1 MKLRQVFE
9 YQRLVIKKIFYSNN
23 NIYGKIM
30 FSSDSTGKLRVH
42 IFSDLDDS
50 LKEQLMRSSM
60 VDWPTDFI
68 TTKQM
73 TLKYESS
80 LESEAGDMIE

>member
-1 MKLRQVFE
+1 VFE
-9 YQRLVIKKIFYSNN
+9 YQKLVIKKIFYSNN

-30 FSSDSTGKLRVH
+30 FSSDVTGKLRVH
-42 IFSDLDDS
+42 IFADLDDS
-50 LKEQLMRSSM
+50 LKEQLMRSAM

-73 TLKYESS
+73 TLKYESNA
-80 LESEAGDMIE
+80 ESEAGDMMG